1 MITAYDVLRAMLF
14 CKVLSEHPHFTVPAG
29 YFSIIHISEQIMPL
43 HSFVAFSLLFI
54 SQTTLLRFLYLL
66 FDLYLFV
73 SSEATSRIAK
83 KRGKKKTAQP
93 STAGFCFP
101 PFHIILPSPSSIPF
115 RCQKTLLILLQP
127 FPRWNGTLLRMVA
140 LMEELLVYTA
150 CAAIS
155 NCKEEIRRIGR
166 TYLPA
171 ILPLWTTKVRE
182 SVLTAL
188 PMDPSG

>member
-83 KRGKKKTAQP
+83 KNAVRKRPRNHRPRVFASRLFILFFHLLPVSLFDVRRPCLFCFNHSLVGTEPCCAWSRSWRNYWCIQHAQP
-93 STAGFCFP
+93 FQTA
-101 PFHIILPSPSSIPF
+101 
-115 RCQKTLLILLQP
+115 
-127 FPRWNGTLLRMVA
+127 
-140 LMEELLVYTA
+140 
-150 CAAIS
+150 
-155 NCKEEIRRIGR
+155 RRR
-166 TYLPA
+166 
-171 ILPLWTTKVRE
+171 
-182 SVLTAL
+182 
-188 PMDPSG
+188 